1 MLGVIFLTR
10 TSMGFQFQSIAAL
23 TPFLVP
29 AFDLSYAEVG
39 LLMGLF
45 MLPGVVIAVPGGLLG
60 QRFGSLRVV
69 IGGLGLMIVGGMIV
83 SYSPGLHT
91 AAFGRTIGGV
101 GGVLVNIMLARMVA
115 GWFRERELQTA
126 MGLML
131 SAWPFGMAL
140 ALVILG
146 PLAAHTS
153 WRIAE
158 YITVVAA
165 GGKSSKANLAGR
177 DPSTDLAILK
187 VSEESALPL
196 PSFGDGGLKL
206 GHVVLALG
214 RSRGSNLVASAG
226 IVGGI
231 SGEWEPRRGGR
242 VDQHIRLSLELYPG
256 FSGGPLVNA
265 QGKVVG
271 INTRGLSRGRAVT
284 IPLATVNRIV
294 DELIEKG
301 HIAKPYLGLAMQ
313 PVAVPESLRGKVPGA
328 GNSAVLVVHVEP
340 AGPAL

>member
-1 MLGVIFLTR
+1 MASVLETLSNDFAAAAEAVGNSVAAIYGR
-10 TSMGFQFQSIAAL
+10 RWMPSSGIQWRKGF
-23 TPFLVP
+23 
-29 AFDLSYAEVG
+29 
-39 LLMGLF
+39 
-45 MLPGVVIAVPGGLLG
+45 
-60 QRFGSLRVV
+60 
-69 IGGLGLMIVGGMIV
+69 IVTAH
-83 SYSPGLHT
+83 HT
-91 AAFGRTIGGV
+91 IR
-101 GGVLVNIMLARMVA
+101 
-115 GWFRERELQTA
+115 REED
-126 MGLML
+126 
-131 SAWPFGMAL
+131 
-140 ALVILG
+140 
-146 PLAAHTS
+146 
-153 WRIAE
+153 
-158 YITVVAA
+158 ITVVRV
-165 GGKSSKANLAGR
+165 GGKSFKANLAGR

-187 VSEESALPL
+187 VSEEGALPL

-340 AGPAL
+340 AGPADKAGVLLGDVVVELQGKPVEDTGDMQQLLGSARIGDTVAATVLRGGAPVKLSIMLADRPTR

>member
-1 MLGVIFLTR
+1 MASVLETLSNDFAAAAEAVGSSVAAIYGR
-10 TSMGFQFQSIAAL
+10 RWMPSSGIQWRKGFIVTAHHSI
-23 TPFLVP
+23 
-29 AFDLSYAEVG
+29 
-39 LLMGLF
+39 
-45 MLPGVVIAVPGGLLG
+45 
-60 QRFGSLRVV
+60 R
-69 IGGLGLMIVGGMIV
+69 
-83 SYSPGLHT
+83 
-91 AAFGRTIGGV
+91 
-101 GGVLVNIMLARMVA
+101 
-115 GWFRERELQTA
+115 REED
-126 MGLML
+126 
-131 SAWPFGMAL
+131 
-140 ALVILG
+140 
-146 PLAAHTS
+146 
-153 WRIAE
+153 
-158 YITVVAA
+158 ITVVAA
-165 GGKSSKANLAGR
+165 GGKSLKANLAGR

-187 VSEESALPL
+187 VSEESALPI

-256 FSGGPLVNA
+256 FSGGPLINA

-294 DELIEKG
+294 DELIEKV

-313 PVAVPESLRGKVPGA
+313 PVAVPESLRGKVPDA

-340 AGPAL
+340 AGPADKAGVLLGDVVVELQGKPVEDTGDIQQLLGSAKIGDTVVATVLRGGAPVKLSITLADRPTR

>member
-1 MLGVIFLTR
+1 VAAIYGRRWMPSSGIQWR
-10 TSMGFQFQSIAAL
+10 KGF
-23 TPFLVP
+23 
-29 AFDLSYAEVG
+29 
-39 LLMGLF
+39 
-45 MLPGVVIAVPGGLLG
+45 
-60 QRFGSLRVV
+60 
-69 IGGLGLMIVGGMIV
+69 IVTAH
-83 SYSPGLHT
+83 HT
-91 AAFGRTIGGV
+91 IR
-101 GGVLVNIMLARMVA
+101 
-115 GWFRERELQTA
+115 REED
-126 MGLML
+126 
-131 SAWPFGMAL
+131 
-140 ALVILG
+140 
-146 PLAAHTS
+146 
-153 WRIAE
+153 
-158 YITVVAA
+158 ITVVAA
-165 GGKSSKANLAGR
+165 GGKSFKANLAGR

-187 VSEESALPL
+187 VSEESALPI

-226 IVGGI
+226 VVGGI
-231 SGEWEPRRGGR
+231 SGEWQPRRGAR

-256 FSGGPLVNA
+256 FSGGPLINA

-340 AGPAL
+340 AGPADKAGVLLGDVVVELQGKIVEDTGDIQQLLGSAKIGDTVAATVLRGGAPVKLSITLADRPTR

>member
-1 MLGVIFLTR
+1 MPSSGIQWR
-10 TSMGFQFQSIAAL
+10 KGF
-23 TPFLVP
+23 
-29 AFDLSYAEVG
+29 
-39 LLMGLF
+39 
-45 MLPGVVIAVPGGLLG
+45 
-60 QRFGSLRVV
+60 
-69 IGGLGLMIVGGMIV
+69 IVTAH
-83 SYSPGLHT
+83 HT
-91 AAFGRTIGGV
+91 IR
-101 GGVLVNIMLARMVA
+101 
-115 GWFRERELQTA
+115 REED
-126 MGLML
+126 
-131 SAWPFGMAL
+131 
-140 ALVILG
+140 
-146 PLAAHTS
+146 
-153 WRIAE
+153 
-158 YITVVAA
+158 ITVVVA
-165 GGKSSKANLAGR
+165 GGKSLKANLAGR

-256 FSGGPLVNA
+256 FSGGPLVDA

-340 AGPAL
+340 AGPADKAGVLLGDVVVELQGKPVEDTGDIQQLLGSAKIGDTVAATVLRGGAPVKLSITLADRPTR

>member
-1 MLGVIFLTR
+1 MASVLETLSNDFAAAAEAVGSSVAAIYGR
-10 TSMGFQFQSIAAL
+10 RWMPSSGIQWRKGF
-23 TPFLVP
+23 
-29 AFDLSYAEVG
+29 
-39 LLMGLF
+39 
-45 MLPGVVIAVPGGLLG
+45 
-60 QRFGSLRVV
+60 
-69 IGGLGLMIVGGMIV
+69 IVTAH
-83 SYSPGLHT
+83 HT
-91 AAFGRTIGGV
+91 IR
-101 GGVLVNIMLARMVA
+101 
-115 GWFRERELQTA
+115 REED
-126 MGLML
+126 
-131 SAWPFGMAL
+131 
-140 ALVILG
+140 
-146 PLAAHTS
+146 
-153 WRIAE
+153 
-158 YITVVAA
+158 ITVVAA
-165 GGKSSKANLAGR
+165 GGKSFKANLAGR

-206 GHVVLALG
+206 GHLVLALG

-340 AGPAL
+340 AGPADKAGVLLGDVVVELQGKPVEDTGDIQQLLGAAKIGDTVAATVLRGGAPVKLSIRLADRPTR

>member
-1 MLGVIFLTR
+1 MASALETLSNDFAAAAEAVGSSVAAIYGR
-10 TSMGFQFQSIAAL
+10 RWMPSSGIQWRKGFIVTAHHSIRREE
-23 TPFLVP
+23 
-29 AFDLSYAEVG
+29 D
-39 LLMGLF
+39 
-45 MLPGVVIAVPGGLLG
+45 IA
-60 QRFGSLRVV
+60 
-69 IGGLGLMIVGGMIV
+69 
-83 SYSPGLHT
+83 
-91 AAFGRTIGGV
+91 
-101 GGVLVNIMLARMVA
+101 
-115 GWFRERELQTA
+115 
-126 MGLML
+126 
-131 SAWPFGMAL
+131 
-140 ALVILG
+140 
-146 PLAAHTS
+146 
-153 WRIAE
+153 
-158 YITVVAA
+158 VVAA
-165 GGKSSKANLAGR
+165 GGKSFKANLAGR

-231 SGEWEPRRGGR
+231 SGEWEPRRGAR

-313 PVAVPESLRGKVPGA
+313 PVAVPESLLGKVPGS

-340 AGPAL
+340 AGPADKAGVLLGDVVVELQGKPVEDTGDIQQLLGSAKIGDTVAATVLRGGAPVKLSIMLADRPTR

>member
-1 MLGVIFLTR
+1 MASALETLSNDFAAAAEAVGSSVAAIYGR
-10 TSMGFQFQSIAAL
+10 RWMPSSGIQWRKGF
-23 TPFLVP
+23 
-29 AFDLSYAEVG
+29 
-39 LLMGLF
+39 
-45 MLPGVVIAVPGGLLG
+45 
-60 QRFGSLRVV
+60 
-69 IGGLGLMIVGGMIV
+69 IVTAH
-83 SYSPGLHT
+83 HT
-91 AAFGRTIGGV
+91 IR
-101 GGVLVNIMLARMVA
+101 
-115 GWFRERELQTA
+115 REED
-126 MGLML
+126 
-131 SAWPFGMAL
+131 
-140 ALVILG
+140 
-146 PLAAHTS
+146 
-153 WRIAE
+153 
-158 YITVVAA
+158 ITVVAA
-165 GGKSSKANLAGR
+165 GGESFKANLAGR

-187 VSEESALPL
+187 VSEENALPL
-196 PSFGDGGLKL
+196 PAFGDGGLKL

-340 AGPAL
+340 AGPADKAGVLLGDVVVELQGKPVEDTGDIQQLLGSAKIGDAVAATVLRGGAPVKLSIMLADRPTR

>member
-1 MLGVIFLTR
+1 MASALETLSNDFAAAAEAVGSSVAAIYGR
-10 TSMGFQFQSIAAL
+10 RWMPSSGIQWRKGF
-23 TPFLVP
+23 
-29 AFDLSYAEVG
+29 
-39 LLMGLF
+39 
-45 MLPGVVIAVPGGLLG
+45 
-60 QRFGSLRVV
+60 
-69 IGGLGLMIVGGMIV
+69 IVTAH
-83 SYSPGLHT
+83 HT
-91 AAFGRTIGGV
+91 IR
-101 GGVLVNIMLARMVA
+101 
-115 GWFRERELQTA
+115 REED
-126 MGLML
+126 
-131 SAWPFGMAL
+131 
-140 ALVILG
+140 
-146 PLAAHTS
+146 
-153 WRIAE
+153 
-158 YITVVAA
+158 ITVVAA
-165 GGKSSKANLAGR
+165 GGESFKANLAGR

-187 VSEESALPL
+187 VSEENALPL
-196 PSFGDGGLKL
+196 PAFGDGGLKL

-214 RSRGSNLVASAG
+214 RSRGSNLVASGG

-340 AGPAL
+340 SGPADKAGVLLGDVVVELQGKPVEDTGDIQQLLGSAKIGDTVAATVLRGGAPVKLSIMLADRPTR